1 MLFTLSVLG
10 VVQCALGVLAMLFVI
25 DRWHLSH
32 KLMLVVISLIGLSFL
47 RGVLVQQGI
56 FKLGAPLILLTMMLS
71 LSVMPVM
78 HLFLRSLLNPKFE
91 LNALNALHFVPATLV
106 VLWCLSQVSRVGP
119 DGVANVLDLGYYEL
133 LEVTHGVANLILIF
147 AGLQLLTYVYLNWR
161 VIKQWQFLA
170 DAYVVSWA
178 WRVQRV
184 NVLVAVGVVIIIT
197 ASLLKVDIPLSAT
210 ITLSVISKLV
220 FLILGFIW
228 FLILLKDTLNKHN
241 HEALIKG
248 AAQVVKP
255 NEPSDEPLSDPSSSC
270 TLLPKKY
277 QKSGISQSRMEI
289 LHQRAMTALQQEHL
303 FLNNELTLGLL
314 AQKITCSAHHLSQA
328 INSIEQKG
336 FNDILNNLRVDEA
349 KQQLINEPDKTV
361 TEIAMDSGFN
371 SKSSFYALF
380 KKATGQTPGAYK
392 KQHPAM

>member
-10 VVQCALGVLAMLFVI
+10 VVQCALGALAMLFVI

-32 KLMLVVISLIGLSFL
+32 KLMLVVIGLIGISFL
-47 RGVLVQQGI
+47 RGLLVQQGV
-56 FKLGAPLILLTMMLS
+56 FKLGAPLVLLTMMLS

-91 LNALNALHFVPATLV
+91 LNALNALHFVPAILV
-106 VLWCLSQVSRVGP
+106 VLWCIGQVSSASHQRVG
-119 DGVANVLDLGYYEL
+119 NVLDLGFYEL
-133 LEVTHGVANLILIF
+133 LEVTHGVANLMLIF
-147 AGLQLLTYVYLNWR
+147 AGLQLLAYVYLNWR
-161 VIKQWQFLA
+161 VIKQRESIA
-170 DAYVVSWA
+170 DAYVVLWA
-178 WRVQRV
+178 WRVQRII
-184 NVLVAVGVVIIIT
+184 VLMATVLFMLIS
-197 ASLLKVDIPLSAT
+197 ASVLKVDVPLSAT
-210 ITLSVISKLV
+210 VTLSVIGKLV
-220 FLILGFIW
+220 FLILGFSW
-228 FLILLKDTLNKHN
+228 FLILLKDILNKPAQD
-241 HEALIKG
+241 ALK
-248 AAQVVKP
+248 QVGPINKTHGP
-255 NEPSDEPLSDPSSSC
+255 IEHSLDESSQSC
-270 TLLPKKY
+270 GLMPKKY
-277 QKSGISQSRMEI
+277 LKSGISQHRMEI
-289 LHQRAMTALQQEHL
+289 LHERAMTALQQEHL
-303 FLNNELTLGLL
+303 FLNNELTLALL

-392 KQHPAM
+392 KQHPVL